1 MVLFSVFC
9 GAAGDNCTSRLD
21 TYDDPDLTL
30 STLSRLSWCW
40 DPDLDL
46 QSGDDLKWWRWW
58 WGAELEGQTSVALP
72 EARPDPRASV
82 GSVCLALELDSPED
96 VGRVCSPLIRRLEE
110 WLDLG
115 ESWRLSDPWPRLPW
129 SPLRDLW
136 CSDPLVPE
144 GIGPPSD
151 LDLPTTETL
160 RERVF
165 FLSRDLEDRSA
176 DSASIALDEVSR
188 DLEGQLADSA
198 PVALDEVADSALFF
212 VLDDPSSLRLVGG
225 AWIPS
230 SGVWISMES
239 SISWL
244 FFAALA
250 AVPALHLRICWA
262 AFSNVSHALGNQS
275 LHTSQGAS
283 CVQSVNP
290 TLRRHCNGSVY
301 RSVFCSA
308 SNRETSLA
316 VPWKM
321 TYHVT
326 PPSCLVVNKARLTSK
341 TE

>member
-9 GAAGDNCTSRLD
+9 GAAGYNCTSRLD

-30 STLSRLSWCW
+30 STLSSLSWCW

-46 QSGDDLKWWRWW
+46 RSDDDLKWWRWW
-58 WGAELEGQTSVALP
+58 WVAELEGQTSVALP
-72 EARPDPRASV
+72 EARPDPGASV
-82 GSVCLALELDSPED
+82 RSVCLALELDPPED
-96 VGRVCSPLIRRLEE
+96 VGWVRSPLLRRPDE

-115 ESWRLSDPWPRLPW
+115 ESWCLSNPWPRLPQ

-136 CSDPLVPE
+136 WSDPLVPE
-144 GIGPPSD
+144 GTGPPSD

-160 RERVF
+160 DERVF
-165 FLSRDLEDRSA
+165 SLSRDLEGRSA
-176 DSASIALDEVSR
+176 DSASI
-188 DLEGQLADSA
+188 
-198 PVALDEVADSALFF
+198 ALDEVADSALFF
-212 VLDDPSSLRLVGG
+212 VLDDPSSLCLAGR

-230 SGVWISMES
+230 SGARISMES
-239 SISWL
+239 SIYWL
-244 FFAALA
+244 FFAALTAA
-250 AVPALHLRICWA
+250 AVLHLRFCWA
-262 AFSNVSHALGNQS
+262 ALSNASHALGNQS

-326 PPSCLVVNKARLTSK
+326 PPSCLVVNKARLTTK